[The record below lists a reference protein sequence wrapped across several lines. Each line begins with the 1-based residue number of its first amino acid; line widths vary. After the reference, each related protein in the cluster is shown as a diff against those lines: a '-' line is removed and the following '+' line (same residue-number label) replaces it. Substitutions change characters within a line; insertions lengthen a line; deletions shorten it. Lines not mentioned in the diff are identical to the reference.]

1 MNQQTL
7 RIPGTLKHNDEQSDG
22 SLQEAAREHVER
34 HPALLFVSDALR
46 ALHASPAPL
55 RAPVA
60 FFGAFSPREVMEA
73 FGERPDLRVRVL
85 KAMTGSPTALLRRL
99 STEAVANQI
108 DLLAADDLPE
118 AERAVRAEAD
128 RALSVPELY
137 LKYVDPV
144 DLVTYLPAST
154 LWEYEAQD
162 VWWSREATAGARLL
176 MAAEVRSVRRHAILT
191 DSEILDVLGDEM
203 FERYMPLSVR
213 TALRAAARRA
223 SSAGK
228 PFTDTD
234 LFAGAGTQEGGRDLV
249 DEMVENIP
257 LSVLRVVVDQVARI
271 LGLSAQEVVTG
282 PNSLGS
288 SSPMLAERARAV
300 PVHASG
306 EGGGAKPAGTAVV
319 LPSATAG
326 KPVPAPAPKARP
338 PAPPPPRSAA
348 SKMEALAAALDAT
361 EGNAPPK
368 AGDDITFVEELPDV

>member
-7 RIPGTLKHNDEQSDG
+7 RIPGTLKHKGEQSDG

-46 ALHASPAPL
+46 ALHASAAPL
-55 RAPVA
+55 RGPADFV
-60 FFGAFSPREVMEA
+60 GAFSPREVMEA

-118 AERAVRAEAD
+118 TERAVRAESD

-154 LWEYEAQD
+154 VWEYEAQD
-162 VWWSREATAGARLL
+162 VWWSREATVGARLL

-191 DSEILDVLGDEM
+191 DSEILDILGDET

-223 SSAGK
+223 ASAGK
-228 PFTDTD
+228 PFTDSD
-234 LFAGAGTQEGGRDLV
+234 HFAGAGTQDGGRDLV
-249 DEMVENIP
+249 DEMVEHIP
-257 LSVLRVVVDQVARI
+257 LSALRVVVDQVARI
-271 LGLSAQEVVTG
+271 LGLSSPDVVTG
-282 PNSLGS
+282 PNNLGS
-288 SSPMLAERARAV
+288 SPPMLAERAHAV
-300 PVHASG
+300 PVPASADG
-306 EGGGAKPAGTAVV
+306 VGLRPAGTGVV
-319 LPSATAG
+319 LPSSG
-326 KPVPAPAPKARP
+326 GGRPVPAPAPKVRP

-361 EGNAPPK
+361 EGNGPPK
-368 AGDDITFVEELPDV
+368 PGDDITFVEELPDV